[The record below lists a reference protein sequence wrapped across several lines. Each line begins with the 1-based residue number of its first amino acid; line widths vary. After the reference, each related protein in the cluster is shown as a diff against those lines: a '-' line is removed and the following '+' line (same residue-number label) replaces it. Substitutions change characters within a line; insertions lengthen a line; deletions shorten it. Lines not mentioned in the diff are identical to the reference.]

1 MDTVNATEMY
11 ALSLEKDN
19 QFENPESLR
28 QKISTVISKN
38 IHFKIRNNLTF
49 EQRIVFKELW

>member
-19 QFENPESLR
+19 QIENPEPLR

-49 EQRIVFKELW
+49 EQRIVLKELW